1 MCTVLAMNLILVRH
15 GLPERVENS
24 HAPADPGL
32 SPLGR
37 EQALRLAEWYLDD
50 STPAIEHIATSPKLR
65 AVETADPLAERL
77 GIRPEVVE
85 GFSEIDHF
93 STQYIPVE
101 DMRRENHP
109 QWRRLKNRQW
119 EEAGFFDP
127 HVFRK
132 QVVRAW
138 ESWRPDHDGRTVMV
152 TAHGGTI
159 NALLSHFIGLESVF
173 FVEIA
178 YTGVCRLRGSGEH
191 MQLLSLNETAHLF
204 TTPGVLAPLRSP

>member
-1 MCTVLAMNLILVRH
+1 MNVILVRH
-15 GLPERVENS
+15 ALPERVENS

-50 STPAIEHIATSPKLR
+50 STPAIEHISTSPKLR
-65 AVETADPLAERL
+65 AVETAAPLAERL
-77 GIRPEVVE
+77 GILPEVVE

-101 DMRRENHP
+101 EMRRENHP

-138 ESWRPDHDGRTVMV
+138 EAWRPDHDGRTVMV
-152 TAHGGTI
+152 AAHGGTI

-173 FVEIA
+173 FVEIS
-178 YTGVCRLRGSGEH
+178 YTGVCRLRGSGQH